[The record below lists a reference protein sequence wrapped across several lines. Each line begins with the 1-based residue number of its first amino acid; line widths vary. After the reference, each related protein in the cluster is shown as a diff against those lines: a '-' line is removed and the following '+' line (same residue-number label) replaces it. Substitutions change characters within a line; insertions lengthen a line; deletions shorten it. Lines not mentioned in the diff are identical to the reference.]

1 MPFTYD
7 PIVLVTLVG
16 VTFSAICASKP
27 NFISVTVSAVKAA
40 STHPCTVAESRLPKA
55 VKLEILSVSSPWL
68 P

>member
-16 VTFSAICASKP
+16 VIFSAICASKP
-27 NFISVTVSAVKAA
+27 DLSSVTLSAVKAA
-40 STHPCTVAESRLPKA
+40 STQPCTLAASRLPKA